1 MRRIVALIV
10 CIFLFALP
18 VHAANAA
25 VSVSTT
31 AVVGE
36 NSACLVTIEAEIR
49 LDDPAIGLNLMHF
62 WPKED

>member
-49 LDDPAIGLNLMHF
+49 LDDPAIGL
-62 WPKED
+62 